1 MPSWVKTISRYC
13 LLMLPLWSIA
23 AAAADYSAQIRYA
36 DLSHTGTGLQL
47 NAAIDYPLSPT
58 AKEALLKGVPLEW
71 RVIIE
76 IRRRDLLWNNT
87 VFQQRL
93 PYKLQFHALLNQYAV
108 ETVREH
114 TEMFLTLNAALG
126 YMSQLHTLDIV
137 GSPRLEADADYQ
149 LAVKTQFRREAL
161 PVPLRPFTYF
171 DPQWYLS
178 SDWFLW
184 SIPK

>member
-1 MPSWVKTISRYC
+1 MPNCVRTLSRCC
-13 LLMLPLWSIA
+13 LLLLPLWSFA
-23 AAAADYSAQIRYA
+23 AAAADYGAQIRYA
-36 DLSHTGTGLQL
+36 DLSRSDTGLHI

-76 IRRRDLLWNNT
+76 IRQRRLLWNS
-87 VFQQRL
+87 VVSRQQL

-108 ETVREH
+108 ETGREH

-126 YMSQLHTLDIV
+126 YMSQLHGIDLV
-137 GSPRLEADADYQ
+137 LPLLEADADYQ

-178 SDWFLW
+178 SAWFLW